1 MWINGFGFPRYRGG
15 LMYWADRTL
24 GVPKVRDTLHTWYEK
39 YGGHW
44 KPAKLIDD
52 LAKAGKSFA
61 DA

>member
-1 MWINGFGFPRYRGG
+1 
-15 LMYWADRTL
+15 
-24 GVPKVRDTLHTWYEK
+24 LHAWYEK

-61 DA
+61 DV